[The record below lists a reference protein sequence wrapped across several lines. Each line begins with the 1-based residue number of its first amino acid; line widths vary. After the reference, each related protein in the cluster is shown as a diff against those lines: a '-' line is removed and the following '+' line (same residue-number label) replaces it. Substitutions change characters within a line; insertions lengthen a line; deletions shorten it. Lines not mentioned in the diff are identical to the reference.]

1 MTKQSLVEVL
11 APDRT
16 KSELER
22 MFDDYLA
29 CMRVAVADRW
39 KTEGGLHVDL
49 QRRGSDVS
57 LLLVSL
63 RFQSCNSFS
72 VEKRLRLPTL
82 LRKLSNAWAA
92 QLFIKIGRLKLC
104 IPCSLLG
111 HPWKLLENELL
122 VHICVF
128 KYCTSSA
135 QDMYNLRTK
144 LFLAVLFTCG

>member
-92 QLFIKIGRLKLC
+92 QLFIKIGRLNTQKRGQLFAQ
-104 IPCSLLG
+104 L
-111 HPWKLLENELL
+111 
-122 VHICVF
+122 
-128 KYCTSSA
+128 SA
-135 QDMYNLRTK
+135 Q
-144 LFLAVLFTCG
+144 VVHPLFTTWTPLETLGK